1 MLCKLIIVALLISAC
16 PQEPPVLP
24 AKEEDGKFELG
35 RYSLVPQ
42 KQPVEFANLDPLY
55 RLVSFQSSGYW
66 LSSDTGLSYVVTGSG
81 QVTQIDESDVD
92 ANGVKDTT
100 NPVRVYATANGE
112 SWQLQDNT
120 INHSLASDAKEVP
133 AAVRV
138 LWFGEK
144 TMLAYGQYQLK
155 SGKNGT
161 GIQLIKL
168 NENNL
173 IDITAIRLPD
183 EKFADADSYLSGGLA
198 DGGRSFWLWTRQGG
212 LLVAK
217 YDEDRNTYGYE
228 ERMTIDLPKLAVT
241 VKDFGFSLTIAGQT
255 ILPPDYVLA
264 ITSQPKNRGAVYIA
278 HAPKTN

>member
-1 MLCKLIIVALLISAC
+1 MLCKLILVALLISAC

-24 AKEEDGKFELG
+24 AKEEGGQFELG
-35 RYSLVPQ
+35 RYSLTPQ
-42 KQPVEFANLDPLY
+42 KQPVEFADLDPLY

-66 LSSDTGLSYVVTGSG
+66 LSSDTGLSYIVTGSG
-81 QVTQIDESDVD
+81 QVTQIDESTVDV
-92 ANGVKDTT
+92 NRVKDAS

-112 SWQLQDNT
+112 SWQLQDSA
-120 INHSLASDAKEVP
+120 INHSLAIDAKKVP

-155 SGKNGT
+155 SGKGGT

-168 NENNL
+168 NENNQ
-173 IDITAIRLPD
+173 IDITAIRLP

-198 DGGRSFWLWTRQGG
+198 DGGHSFWLWTRQGG
-212 LLVAK
+212 LLVAR
-217 YDEDRNTYGYE
+217 YDEDNNTYGYE
-228 ERMTIDLPKLAVT
+228 ERVTIDLPKLAVT
-241 VKDFGFSLTIAGQT
+241 VKDFGFSLVISGQT

-264 ITSQPKNRGAVYIA
+264 ITSQPENRGAVYLA
-278 HAPKTN
+278 HVPQTN